1 VPPKPEF
8 LVCKEA
14 GCCCVQYFKYALVE
28 GRKEQ
33 KLSQRDIVGDQDRV
47 TDLLMQMF
55 EFDKDA
61 RISCEEALDHP
72 YLEGY

>member
-1 VPPKPEF
+1 
-8 LVCKEA
+8 L
-14 GCCCVQYFKYALVE
+14 KYCTQQHPASLHTKNSGFGGTWIGSQV
-28 GRKEQ
+28 GKEQ